1 MISFLGEAEG
11 KRMGINPGKGY
22 ICFLCAFPKRDG
34 Y

>member
-11 KRMGINPGKGY
+11 KRMGSNPRTGY
-22 ICFLCAFPKRDG
+22 TCFLCAFPKRDG